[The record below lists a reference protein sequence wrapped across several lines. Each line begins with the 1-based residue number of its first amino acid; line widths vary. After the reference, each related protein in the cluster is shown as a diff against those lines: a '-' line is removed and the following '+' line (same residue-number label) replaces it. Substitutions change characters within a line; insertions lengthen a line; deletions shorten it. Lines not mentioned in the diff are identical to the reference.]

1 VKLPVDQVAL
11 GIGGLQQTL
20 YFGGDLR
27 LQMVL
32 EDFALL
38 GSQQR
43 VALGDFLGETQSE
56 GVGTLSGRFW

>member
-1 VKLPVDQVAL
+1 
-11 GIGGLQQTL
+11 
-20 YFGGDLR
+20 
-27 LQMVL
+27 MVL
-32 EDFALL
+32 KDFALL